1 MKKMIFVVTVM
12 LFAGQA
18 NAAYKW
24 GLLPKAVGEVPIYE
38 VRDYGY
44 KWSVHPHKR

>member
-1 MKKMIFVVTVM
+1 MKKVIFVVAVT
-12 LFAGQA
+12 LFASQA
-18 NAAYKW
+18 SAAYKW
-24 GLLPKAVGEVPIYE
+24 GLLPKSVGDVPIYE